1 MTSLVTGGSGYFGS
15 VLVEKLLEK
24 GASVIVLDKYDP
36 PDRPAKADFIKADI
50 RDERPVRE
58 AAAKADTVYHSVAMV
73 PLAKDA
79 EAFWSVNRDGTETLL
94 RACLEQGVRKLVHIS
109 SSAVY
114 GIPSRLPVRES
125 SEKRPR
131 EEYGKAKLA
140 AEELVK
146 DHVDKGLDASVIRPR
161 TIMGH
166 GRLGIMQILF
176 EWIRQGSNV
185 PVLGKGENLYQ
196 FVHADDLAEACIKA
210 AEKEGPDCFNVGADN
225 YCSMRETLEG
235 LISHAGTG
243 SKTVS
248 LPMRPA
254 ALLMELTG
262 RLGLS
267 PLGPYHSLMYGRS
280 MYFDVSHTMEA
291 LEWVPRYGNVEM
303 FIEAYDSYLDER
315 EKILAAPSGTP
326 HRSRVN
332 EGILAV
338 VRRFLN
344 VF

>member
-1 MTSLVTGGSGYFGS
+1 MSCLVTGGSGYFGS

-24 GASVIVLDKYDP
+24 GASVIVLDKYDSP
-36 PDRPAKADFIKADI
+36 ARPEKAAFINADI
-50 RDERPVRE
+50 RDESSVRD
-58 AAAKADTVYHSVAMV
+58 AVAKAETVYHSVAMV

-94 RACLEQGVRKLVHIS
+94 RACMEQGVRKLVHIS
-109 SSAVY
+109 SRAVY
-114 GIPSRLPVRES
+114 GVPSGLPVRES
-125 SEKRPR
+125 SAKRPM
-131 EEYGKAKLA
+131 EEYGRAKLA
-140 AEELVK
+140 AEELIR
-146 DHVDKGLDASVIRPR
+146 DYVDKGLDAAIIRPR

-185 PVLGKGENLYQ
+185 PLLGKGENLYQ

-210 AEKEGPDCFNVGADN
+210 AKKEGPDSFNVGAEN
-225 YCSMRETLEG
+225 YCSMRETLED

-248 LPMRPA
+248 LPMKPA
-254 ALLMELTG
+254 ALLMDLTS
-262 RLGLS
+262 RLGIS

-280 MYFDVSHTMEA
+280 LYFDISHTAET
-291 LEWVPRYGNVEM
+291 LGWRPRYGNVEM
-303 FIEAYDSYLDER
+303 FIEAYDSYLYDR

-326 HRSRVN
+326 HRSPVDQ
-332 EGILAV
+332 GILAL
-338 VRRFLN
+338 VRLFLN
-344 VF
+344 MF